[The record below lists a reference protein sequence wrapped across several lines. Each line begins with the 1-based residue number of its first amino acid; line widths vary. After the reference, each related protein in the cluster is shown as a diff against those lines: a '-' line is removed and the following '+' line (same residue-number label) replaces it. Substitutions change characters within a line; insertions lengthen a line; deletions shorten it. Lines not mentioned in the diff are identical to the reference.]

1 MKDYSLLLNQTYLYL
16 KENPMEKPNFSKIAT
31 KVGLT
36 RQTVSKEYNAMQLS
50 QEDFDIQNFH
60 NEETNK
66 YKRALA
72 IINDLDGNKYELSEL
87 ATMLGVSRSMI
98 SKYYNQE
105 IMSAVYC
112 CKYDN
117 EVVYIG
123 STSNYKERIE
133 THYRKIDNN
142 ENDDIYLYEYLKD
155 KDKSK
160 IEFFPILTNID
171 KNTYLQLEKNLIK
184 VLNPICNVEFL

>member
-117 EVVYIG
+117 EVVYVG